1 MAKIQAFSSVS
12 VVDLTDVGSI
22 NLYCTSNHPLSVIYD
37 PNANN
42 GSGSYT
48 PDWSASGTKLI
59 ITPVI
64 SYNGQSL
71 GLTAQG
77 LTISYKKREGS
88 GGETNLGAG
97 ETVSGGKLNVTANKL
112 SSVSSGQLTY
122 ICKVTYTDPN
132 TGVPLNT
139 ETSITYTLIT
149 QATQIKDVD
158 IVGETAFLYNA
169 DRTVVG
175 TGTITLKALLSN
187 VTMGQWQYQK
197 ADGSYAAYPVTDPYN
212 TSNTTTELV
221 VGANQANIWLQGDR
235 YAVIRVTTSDNNVYD
250 SIQINKILDGVAGD
264 AVVSAILTNENF
276 LVPVDSSGNPVSSSV
291 WSAGVTTI
299 KIFEGGEDVTNLWSI
314 TAEKTNLNGSYN
326 ATTHTFTPSGITA
339 ETGFVDFT
347 CTRANYANITK
358 RYTVTKQKAGA
369 NGADAVIYTVE
380 PSDYVLTWKRDAN
393 NGLVNLTPSSVTF
406 YAYTKT
412 GGELTK
418 TSYAGRFKIYETI
431 DGTEYT
437 LVGSATSSSDET
449 SKTYIPSSNTVLGI
463 KAVLFAA
470 GGFDKELDNQT
481 IAITQDGATG
491 ATGQNGNNGVTMFLS
506 NYNDVIPCNTAGK
519 TSAQKDISIPFSAY
533 QGITR
538 VPVTATVGT
547 LPQNC
552 KVQSNTAG
560 TVNAA
565 GLLVL
570 RITGGQILGS
580 ASLLTGDI
588 TITLTATIKDANTGA
603 SSTTSTDQKYTWTKN
618 IQANNGVNAVLLQLY
633 SEDGGT
639 VSTTKPT
646 TTIKCLLTDGTTDK
660 TSDSSITVAWAKF
673 TGTGYTTISG
683 QTATSIVINA
693 SDVEDQMWLRCQVSY
708 KSNTYT
714 AYYTIDDVSDP
725 YTAYTFA
732 TVEQFKNS
740 QGFGAIYTRVY
751 QNGTEVDPIKST
763 VFTDT
768 APTGAS
774 NGDFYY
780 HLNKTNKTCVLKKY
794 NGTSWADATEKDTLT
809 YKYYRLDNSGNA
821 IDTTSAYKD
830 TRCFYIDPSMING
843 RMQFICDVSG

>member
-12 VVDLTDVGSI
+12 VIDLTDVGSI

-77 LTISYKKREGS
+77 LTISYKRREGS
-88 GGETNLGAG
+88 GGETNLGTG
-97 ETVSGGKLNVTANKL
+97 ESVSGGKLNVTANKL

-122 ICKVTYTDPN
+122 ICKITYTDPN

-139 ETSITYTLIT
+139 ETSITYTLVT
-149 QATQIKDVD
+149 QAIQIKDVD

-187 VTMGQWQYQK
+187 VTMAQWQYQK
-197 ADGSYAAYPVTDPYN
+197 SDGTYAAYPTTAKYN
-212 TSNTTTELV
+212 SSNTGTELV
-221 VGANQANIWLQGDR
+221 VGADEANIWLQGDR
-235 YAVIRVTTSDNNVYD
+235 YAVIRVTTNDSTVYD
-250 SIQINKILDGVAGD
+250 TVQINKILDGVAGD
-264 AVVSAILTNENF
+264 AVVSAVLTNESF
-276 LVPVDSSGNPVSSSV
+276 LLPVKPNGTPTSSSV
-291 WSAGVTTI
+291 WSAGATII
-299 KIFEGGEDVTNLWSI
+299 KIFEGGEDVTSSWSI
-314 TAEKTNLNGSYN
+314 TADKSTGLSGTYN
-326 ATTHTFTPSGITA
+326 ATTHTFTPSGLT
-339 ETGFVDFT
+339 TDVGYVNFT
-347 CTRANYANITK
+347 CKKSNYDDIVK
-358 RYTVTKQKAGA
+358 RYTITKQYAGA
-369 NGADAVIYTVE
+369 DGDDAVIYSVE

-406 YAYTKT
+406 YAYTKA

-431 DGTEYT
+431 NGTEYT

-449 SKTYIPSSNTVLGI
+449 SKTYTPSSNTVLGI
-463 KAVLFAA
+463 KAVLFAS

-481 IAITQDGATG
+481 VAITQDGATG
-491 ATGQNGNNGVTMFLS
+491 ATGQNGNNGITMYLS
-506 NYNDVIPCNTAGK
+506 NYSDVIPCTTAK
-519 TSAQKDISIPFSAY
+519 KATAQKDISIPFSAY

-547 LPQNC
+547 LPTGVT
-552 KVQSNTAG
+552 VQSNTAG
-560 TVNAA
+560 TANSA

-570 RITGGQILGS
+570 RVAKDATFGDVN
-580 ASLLTGDI
+580 LLTGDI
-588 TITLTATIKDANTGA
+588 TITLTATITDANTGGT
-603 SSTTSTDQKYTWTKN
+603 STTSVDQKYTWTKN
-618 IQANNGVNAVLLQLY
+618 IQASNGTSSVILQLY

-639 VSTTKPT
+639 VSTTKAT
-646 TTIKCLLTDGTTDK
+646 TTIKTMLTSGT
-660 TSDSSITVAWAKF
+660 STVTPSAVTWAKF
-673 TGTGYTTISG
+673 SGTGYTTIDG
-683 QTATSIVINA
+683 QTGTSITISA
-693 SDVEDQMWLRCQVSY
+693 DDVEDQMWLRCQATYSS
-708 KSNTYT
+708 KTYT

-751 QNGTEVDPIKST
+751 QNGVEVDPIKST

-774 NGDFYY
+774 SGDFYY
-780 HLNKTNKTCVLKKY
+780 HLNTTNKTCVLKKY
-794 NGTSWADATEKDTLT
+794 NGSKWNDATEADTLT